1 MTDPTVSDR
10 ASGGADA
17 APSDAALFAAYAL
30 PDRAAPHLRVNFV
43 SSLDGAATLGGR
55 SGALGSPDDQRLM
68 TVLRTLADVIVV
80 GAGTVRAEGY
90 GGLRLPAASVEW
102 RRARG
107 LSDQPPLAVVSRSLD
122 LDPAHPFFSEA
133 VVRPLVLTHE
143 AAPPDRRAELA
154 ELAEVIDCGAAS
166 VEPTLLVRALA
177 ERGMP
182 QQLCEGGPHLFAELL
197 AADLVDE
204 LCLSLS
210 PVLVAGGAG
219 RITQGAAEAARR
231 MRLVHALPAGDMLL
245 LRYARAR

>member
-1 MTDPTVSDR
+1 MTDTTIL
-10 ASGGADA
+10 ADA
-17 APSDAALFAAYAL
+17 SPSDAEMLAAYAL
-30 PDRAAPHLRVNFV
+30 PDRAAPRLRANFV
-43 SSLDGAATLGGR
+43 SSLDGAVTLNGR

-90 GGLRLPAASVEW
+90 GGLRLPPDKVEW
-102 RRARG
+102 RRAMG
-107 LSDQPPLAVVSRSLD
+107 LSDQPSIAVVSSSLD
-122 LDPAHPFFSEA
+122 LDPTHPFFSKA
-133 VVRPLVLTHE
+133 LVRPMVLTHE
-143 AAPPDRRAELA
+143 DAPVPRRAALA
-154 ELAEVIDCGAAS
+154 AVAEVIDCGASS
-166 VEPTLLVRALA
+166 VGPARLMLALA

-182 QQLCEGGPHLFAELL
+182 QVLCEGGPHLFGELL

-219 RITQGAAEAARR
+219 RIAQGAAEAARR

>member
-1 MTDPTVSDR
+1 MSD
-10 ASGGADA
+10 AATHATADA

-30 PDRAAPHLRVNFV
+30 PERAVPRLRVNFV
-43 SSLDGAATLGGR
+43 SSLDGAVTLGGR
-55 SGALGSPDDQRLM
+55 SGALGTPDDQRLM

-90 GGLRLPAASVEW
+90 GGLRLPAESVAW

-107 LSDQPPLAVVSRSLD
+107 LSDQPPLAVVSASLG

-133 VVRPLVLTHE
+133 VVRPLVLTHA
-143 AAPPDRRAELA
+143 AAPAERREALA
-154 ELAEVIDCGAAS
+154 EVAEVIDCGAAS
-166 VEPTLLVRALA
+166 VEPATLVRALT

-182 QQLCEGGPHLFAELL
+182 QQLCEGGPHLFGELL
-197 AADLVDE
+197 TADLVDE

-219 RITQGAAEAARR
+219 RIAQGAAEAARR
-231 MRLVHALPAGDMLL
+231 MRLLHALPAGDMLL

>member
-1 MTDPTVSDR
+1 MTDTTE
-10 ASGGADA
+10 SGSAARGADA
-17 APSDAALFAAYAL
+17 APSGAALFAAYAL
-30 PDRAAPHLRVNFV
+30 PDRTAPHLRVNFV
-43 SSLDGAATLGGR
+43 SSLDGAVTLGGR

-68 TVLRTLADVIVV
+68 SVLRTLADVIVV

-90 GGLRLPAASVEW
+90 GGLRLPAASVDW

-107 LSDQPPLAVVSRSLD
+107 LSDQPPLAVVSSSLD
-122 LDPAHPFFSEA
+122 LDPAHPFFSAA

-143 AAPPDRRAELA
+143 AAPAGRRAALA
-154 ELAEVIDCGAAS
+154 EVAEVIDCGAAS
-166 VEPTLLVRALA
+166 VEPALLVQALA

-182 QQLCEGGPHLFAELL
+182 QQLCEGGPHLFGELL
-197 AADLVDE
+197 AADRVDE

-210 PVLVAGGAG
+210 PVLVAGDAG
-219 RITQGAAEAARR
+219 RIVQGVAEAARP

>member
-1 MTDPTVSDR
+1 MSDVGKH
-10 ASGGADA
+10 AGVDA

-30 PDRAAPHLRVNFV
+30 PDRAVPLLRANFV
-43 SSLDGAATLGGR
+43 SSLDGAVTVDGR

-90 GGLRLPAASVEW
+90 GGLRLPADKVER
-102 RRARG
+102 RRAMG
-107 LSDQPPLAVVSRSLD
+107 LSDQPPLAVVSSSLA

-133 VVRPLVLTHE
+133 VVRPLVLTHAGAPAERRE
-143 AAPPDRRAELA
+143 ALA
-154 ELAEVIDCGAAS
+154 EVAEVIDCGAAS
-166 VEPTLLVRALA
+166 VEAAMLVRALS

-182 QQLCEGGPHLFAELL
+182 QLLCEGGPHLFGELL

-219 RITQGAAEAARR
+219 RIAQAAAEAVRP

-245 LRYARAR
+245 LRYA

>member
-1 MTDPTVSDR
+1 MTDTTIL
-10 ASGGADA
+10 ADA
-17 APSDAALFAAYAL
+17 SPSDAEMLAAYAL
-30 PDRAAPHLRVNFV
+30 PDRAAPRLRVNFV
-43 SSLDGAATLGGR
+43 SSLDGAVTLGGR

-90 GGLRLPAASVEW
+90 GGLRLPADKLDL
-102 RRARG
+102 RRAMG
-107 LSDQPPLAVVSRSLD
+107 LSDQPPIAVVSSSLD
-122 LDPAHPFFSEA
+122 LDPTHPFFSKA
-133 VVRPLVLTHE
+133 LVRPMVLTHE
-143 AAPPDRRAELA
+143 DAPVPRRAALA
-154 ELAEVIDCGAAS
+154 AVAEVIDCGASS
-166 VEPTLLVRALA
+166 VGPARLMLALA

-182 QQLCEGGPHLFAELL
+182 QVLCEGGPHLFGELL

-210 PVLVAGGAG
+210 PVLVGGSAG
-219 RITQGAAEAARR
+219 RIAQGAAEAARR